1 MKSEQSSVKRSSRV
15 TEERP
20 TIVRPSAAPLFQE
33 IALSRTSS
41 GASAKSGGS
50 PSHSPRNSPR
60 SLSPASETVNRFRK
74 SSKKKTDAK
83 SPLQINSDVS

>member
-41 GASAKSGGS
+41 GASAKSGDRHLTL
-50 PSHSPRNSPR
+50 P
-60 SLSPASETVNRFRK
+60 ET
-74 SSKKKTDAK
+74 
-83 SPLQINSDVS
+83 LQGL